1 MDWNYCQTINFQSEC
16 LLRYTWPDFKQNQK
30 VLVMEKT
37 RYSVD
42 IKKVQKERVKD
53 GNEKSFILSNAPI
66 IRKHRV
72 LPTRTND
79 KKLLE
84 WLVKKDKA

>member
-1 MDWNYCQTINFQSEC
+1 
-16 LLRYTWPDFKQNQK
+16 
-30 VLVMEKT
+30 MEKT
-37 RYSVD
+37 PYPVGTQK
-42 IKKVQKERVKD
+42 IQKERVKD
-53 GNEKSFILSNAPI
+53 RNEKNIILSNAPV